1 MHGAGWAWRDCKP
14 SNLLVTAKGRLV
26 PIDFEGAEH
35 IDRPDPV
42 PWGTPGFV
50 PESRGQKGQ
59 RGLTDDLFAL
69 GAILFFLITG
79 RMFDEAQPISIERV
93 RRHVPLELR
102 QLVESLLDIDPD
114 QRPSAQNAHDELKI
128 ILRQRHPSQR
138 LEARAA

>member
-1 MHGAGWAWRDCKP
+1 
-14 SNLLVTAKGRLV
+14 V
-26 PIDFEGAEH
+26 PIDFEGAER

-50 PESRGQKGQ
+50 PTSRCQKGQ

-79 RMFDEAQPISIERV
+79 RMFDEAQPSSIERL

-114 QRPSAQNAHDELKI
+114 QRPSAQNVHDELKI